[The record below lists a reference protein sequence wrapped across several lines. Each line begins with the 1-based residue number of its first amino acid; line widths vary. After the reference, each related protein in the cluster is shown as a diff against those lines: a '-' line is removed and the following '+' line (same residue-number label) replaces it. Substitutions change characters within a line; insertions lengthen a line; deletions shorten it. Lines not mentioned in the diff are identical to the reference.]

1 MYFHLLIKFEIP
13 SLLSGL
19 HCFEQHLV
27 LDVGADRLEWIF
39 GVLWMSKNLR
49 RREDYFYYEP
59 KVQKDIL

>member
-1 MYFHLLIKFEIP
+1 
-13 SLLSGL
+13 
-19 HCFEQHLV
+19 
-27 LDVGADRLEWIF
+27 VGADRLEWIF